1 MIAHR
6 ALPAG
11 LIVPPTHGFVACE
24 SKPWES
30 GPGAQLAAIPWPT
43 EIPASEKLAKLF
55 KDEELILH
63 CQEVERLNA
72 GMESPLLL
80 DVSIRLRGEE
90 DGQTPPGLFLTLI
103 EGDAELMAE
112 LDRRVIARALD
123 WFRSARPGREV
134 ILNFN
139 PTLESLLASN
149 FASFVADALRLRDLN
164 PGVLCLEI
172 SEEVASEL
180 PGDAQENVNSL
191 ARLGCNFA
199 VGSSGC
205 GSASRAAMRALRAS
219 FLRISG
225 TLVQN
230 LLESAGLMSRVAA
243 ANKVCR
249 GTGVHTVAERVEDSP
264 VLRHLE
270 EIGVSYAQGLSIE
283 DHRPLAFYG

>member
-6 ALPAG
+6 TFSAG
-11 LIVPPTHGFVACE
+11 LIVPPTHGFVACA

-30 GPGAQLAAIPWPT
+30 TPGAQLAAIPWPA
-43 EIPASEKLAKLF
+43 EVPASEKLAKLF

-63 CQEVERLNA
+63 CQEVVRLNA
-72 GMESPLLL
+72 GTDSPLLL
-80 DVSIRLRGEE
+80 DVSIRLRAEE
-90 DGQTPPGLFLTLI
+90 DGQTSPGLFLTLI
-103 EGDAELMAE
+103 ESDELMAE

-123 WFRSARPGREV
+123 WFKKARPGREV

-139 PTLESLLASN
+139 PTLESVLEPG
-149 FASFVADALRLRDLN
+149 FASFVEDALRSRDLD

-172 SEEVASEL
+172 SEDVASEL
-180 PGDAQENVNSL
+180 PPSAQPNVNSL
-191 ARLGCNFA
+191 TRLGCNFA
-199 VGSSGC
+199 VGSSDC

-225 TLVQN
+225 SLVQN
-230 LLESAGLMSRVAA
+230 LLDSAAAMTRVAA
-243 ANKVCR
+243 ANKICR
-249 GTGVHTVAERVEDSP
+249 GTGVHTIAERVEDTS

-270 EIGVSYAQGLSIE
+270 EVGVSYAQGLTVE

>member
-6 ALPAG
+6 TFSAG
-11 LIVPPTHGFVACE
+11 LIVPTTHGFVGCE
-24 SKPWES
+24 NKPWES
-30 GPGAQLAAIPWPT
+30 TPGAQLAAVPWST

-63 CQEVERLNA
+63 CQEVVRLNA

-103 EGDAELMAE
+103 EGEELMAE

-139 PTLESLLASN
+139 PTLETVRDPN
-149 FASFVADALRLRDLN
+149 FASFVEDSLRSRDLN

-172 SEEVASEL
+172 SEDVASDL
-180 PGDAQENVNSL
+180 PANAQPNVDSL
-191 ARLGCNFA
+191 SRLGCNFA
-199 VGSSGC
+199 VGSSAC
-205 GSASRAAMRALRAS
+205 GSASRSAMRALRAN

-225 TLVQN
+225 SLVQN
-230 LLESAGLMSRVAA
+230 LLDSAASLSRVAA
-243 ANKVCR
+243 ANRVCR
-249 GTGVHTVAERVEDSP
+249 GTGVHTVAERVEDSS

-270 EIGVSYAQGLSIE
+270 EIGVSYAQGLTLE
-283 DHRPLAFYG
+283 DHQPLAFYG